1 MQKVISF
8 VLTSLSFLG
17 TYAQD
22 NPKQFSGLVLDS
34 ETQQAVSGA
43 IINIINENNRTI
55 ETNEKGYFFIR
66 LNQETFSISINKEG
80 YEVLEEIIEPQR
92 VTEKT
97 FYLTPTPF
105 QNDFEFL
112 DEIVIDLNTNKID
125 IRKPEMSVNKLTSA
139 EIKKMPVVLG
149 ETDVL
154 KSILLLPGVVNS
166 GEGTSGFNVRGG
178 GSDQNLLLL
187 DQATVYGSSHLYG
200 FFSVFNN
207 DAVSNIKLYKGGI
220 PARYGG
226 RASSVLEINQKN
238 GDLQEFKA
246 TGGIGILSSRFMA
259 EGPVIKDKL
268 SYLIAG
274 RASYAHLFL
283 KLTDLNSAAY
293 FYDLN
298 TKWSY
303 IHNDKNQFYFSGY
316 FGRDIF
322 KFSDMFDNSFGNTVG
337 NLTWSSRYSPKINS
351 ELSLRYSD
359 YYYGL
364 TLDFVGFNWDSGIKN
379 YELKYHI
386 DHNLN
391 DFMQLKY
398 GISSLYYDFN
408 PGKIDPNKP
417 ESPINSYEIPHKYA
431 WENAAFIEAEH
442 EINSF
447 LSVNYGLRFSQ
458 FYRLGEENINLY
470 ENNQTVVYDY
480 QTATYQKAVPIGSIS
495 YAKNQKISY
504 FNYLEPRLALSF
516 KLNENRSIKTS
527 YNRMAQY
534 VHLISNTSSATPLDI
549 WEPSGPYIK
558 PQIVDQ
564 YAVGFF
570 QNFKENEYSLEIESY
585 FKVGQNRIDYID
597 GADLIA
603 NRAIEQVVLNGKTEA
618 YGLEF
623 LLRKNTGKLTGWIAY
638 TIGKSQQQTAGRT
651 PDETGINNGEWYRTP
666 YDRLHDLSIVSNYEL
681 SEKWSLG
688 ASFVLQSGRPVT
700 YPDGKYQFLDFQIP
714 NYNKRN
720 NYSLPAFHHLDLSA
734 TFTPTKNQNRK
745 WQSELVFSVYNAYN
759 RKNAASISF
768 KSVED
773 SNNLLTETSKLSIF
787 GIIPSVTYN
796 FKF

>member
-303 IHNDKNQFYFSGY
+303 IYNDKNQFYFSGY

-337 NLTWSSRYSPKINS
+337 NLTWSSRYSTKINS

-364 TLDFVGFNWDSGIKN
+364 TLDFVGFNWDSGIIN

-470 ENNQTVVYDY
+470 ENNQTVVYDS
-480 QTATYQKAVPIGSIS
+480 QTATYQKAVPIGSTS

-623 LLRKNTGKLTGWIAY
+623 LLRKNTGKLTGWVAY

-651 PDETGINNGEWYRTP
+651 PEEAGVNNGEWYRTP

-745 WQSELVFSVYNAYN
+745 WQSEWVFSVYNAYN